1 VCAVRDPRLIV
12 HRDKAQPPRIS
23 PGRRH
28 HWWRRG
34 DSCSISFETGWTM
47 PSSFIASAT
56 SRMRGVLSASCDA
69 DPSAGSTVKA
79 VQPVYESLQGRAS
92 WPRPTPRRCQVAVAS
107 DVRVHRMSPVF
118 TLPLRAKAT
127 IAISSRQSNPRPQAL
142 HFRLYVRS
150 CLFGFSPHATR
161 AAGKTLGQLTVSL
174 NAAPRSTVQR
184 DPVSASPGSVAQA
197 PAGRRLSRIKRLERS
212 CRRWQLEFAQ
222 KFNEDSCTSV
232 RP

>member
-1 VCAVRDPRLIV
+1 MLYQLKKQV
-12 HRDKAQPPRIS
+12 PRIS
-23 PGRRH
+23 PGNLH
-28 HWWRRG
+28 LWWRRG
-34 DSCSISFETGWTM
+34 DSCSIPFGTGWTM
-47 PSSFIASAT
+47 PSSFIACAMC
-56 SRMRGVLSASCDA
+56 RMRGVLSGSFDP

-79 VQPVYESLQGRAS
+79 VQPVYESLQGRTELAS
-92 WPRPTPRRCQVAVAS
+92 SHPSALPGRCCQRLEGS
-107 DVRVHRMSPVF
+107 PNEPRVHF
-118 TLPLRAKAT
+118 TLPGEGDHCVP
-127 IAISSRQSNPRPQAL
+127 SHQSNPRPQAL

-174 NAAPRSTVQR
+174 NAVPRSTVQR

-212 CRRWQLEFAQ
+212 CRRWQLKFAQ
-222 KFNEDSCTSV
+222 EFNEDPCTSV

>member
-1 VCAVRDPRLIV
+1 MVEAAGQFPHLFRN
-12 HRDKAQPPRIS
+12 
-23 PGRRH
+23 
-28 HWWRRG
+28 
-34 DSCSISFETGWTM
+34 GWTM
-47 PSSFIASAT
+47 PSSFIASAMC
-56 SRMRGVLSASCDA
+56 RMRGVLSRPFAIRILVPA
-69 DPSAGSTVKA
+69 PPLKA
-79 VQPVYESLQGRAS
+79 VQPVYESLQGRK
-92 WPRPTPRRCQVAVAS
+92 QVGLVPPLGVARS
-107 DVRVHRMSPVF
+107 LLPADSRVHRMSPVF
-118 TLPLRAKAT
+118 TSPFRVKAT
-127 IAISSRQSNPRPQAL
+127 IAFLAQSNPRPQAL

-174 NAAPRSTVQR
+174 NAVPRSTVQR

-222 KFNEDSCTSV
+222 EFNEDPCTSV